1 MKLNAKKM
9 KYRIK
14 KYNLVF
20 GDLREPLLCEQLPS
34 SLCYDAIIY
43 AVQVK
48 KWFCWVT
55 VKEFCD
61 ISDEEFAR
69 LEAEE
74 LLELLNQ

>member
-1 MKLNAKKM
+1 M

-20 GDLREPLLCEQLPS
+20 GDLREPLLYEPLSS

-43 AVQVK
+43 AGQVK
-48 KWFCWVT
+48 KWFGWVT

>member
-1 MKLNAKKM
+1 M

-14 KYNLVF
+14 KYGLVF
-20 GDLREPLLCEQLPS
+20 GDSREPLSCEPLQT
-34 SLCYDAIIY
+34 SLCYDVIIY

-48 KWFCWVT
+48 KWFGWVT

-61 ISDEEFAR
+61 ISDGEFSK

-74 LLELLNQ
+74 LLEHLQQ

>member
-1 MKLNAKKM
+1 M

-20 GDLREPLLCEQLPS
+20 GDLREPLLCEPLSS

-48 KWFCWVT
+48 KWYGWVT
-55 VKEFCD
+55 IKDFCD
-61 ISDEEFAR
+61 ILDDEFAR

>member
-1 MKLNAKKM
+1 M

-14 KYNLVF
+14 KYGLVF
-20 GDLREPLLCEQLPS
+20 GDSREPLSCEPLPCN
-34 SLCYDAIIY
+34 LCYDAIIY

-48 KWFCWVT
+48 KWFGWVT

-61 ISDEEFAR
+61 ISDEEFAK

-74 LLELLNQ
+74 LLEHLQQ